1 MKSKLKI
8 SRDKVNNIVKAKN
21 IDIER
26 VEAKIKDELPAY
38 QETGN
43 KKKIVPLL
51 KAKKDLQTFV
61 ENA

>member
-1 MKSKLKI
+1 M
-8 SRDKVNNIVKAKN
+8 KAKN